1 MRWDAR
7 LIRPIQVEE
16 GDLIVTLSD
25 AREYLLKLPKN
36 RHDDPI
42 VQATV
47 EALLMAAEGRGPI
60 FTAQAGVARVVA
72 GRSSHQYDPDKP
84 RLPAKT
90 WRRRR

>member
-36 RHDDPI
+36 RQNDPT

-47 EALLMAAEGRGPI
+47 EALLMAAEGRGRI
-60 FTAQAGVARVVA
+60 YTAQAGVAQVV
-72 GRSSHQYDPDKP
+72 GRCATDYDPNRP
-84 RLPAKT
+84 RTPAKK
-90 WRRRR
+90 WRRQR